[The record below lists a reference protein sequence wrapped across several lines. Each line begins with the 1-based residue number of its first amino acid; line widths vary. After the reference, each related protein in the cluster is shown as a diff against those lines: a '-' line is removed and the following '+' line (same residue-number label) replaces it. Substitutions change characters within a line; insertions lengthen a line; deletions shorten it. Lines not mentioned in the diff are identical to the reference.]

1 MLLARTLR
9 TIAVAAL
16 GLAFVPPAALS
27 RDLALSDDQ
36 ILPELAAMD
45 ERGGT
50 IMRVREQVLKILQ
63 SENRCTAW
71 FRESD
76 PDPAGVFESLHYEI
90 QKDGPSYIF
99 LVKDGTGERVFK
111 HPWGARTFEFA
122 GRNSTVQL
130 NPVGPF
136 FNSSSAVMEQDR
148 GGFIVRPAGR
158 RELAV
163 SSFPGNTRRAQA
175 TMLLHE
181 LGHVIGR
188 LPADNDSLDRRSSR
202 NTAELLRHCRQEIQT
217 VAQ

>member
-16 GLAFVPPAALS
+16 GLAFVPPAAFS
-27 RDLALSDDQ
+27 QDLALSNDQ

-76 PDPAGVFESLHYEI
+76 RDPAGVFESLHYEI
-90 QKDGPSYIF
+90 RKDGPSYIF

-136 FNSSSAVMEQDR
+136 FNSTSAVMEQDR

-158 RELAV
+158 HELAV
-163 SSFPGNTRRAQA
+163 ASFHGNTLRAQA

-202 NTAELLRHCRQEIQT
+202 NTAELLRHCKQEIQS